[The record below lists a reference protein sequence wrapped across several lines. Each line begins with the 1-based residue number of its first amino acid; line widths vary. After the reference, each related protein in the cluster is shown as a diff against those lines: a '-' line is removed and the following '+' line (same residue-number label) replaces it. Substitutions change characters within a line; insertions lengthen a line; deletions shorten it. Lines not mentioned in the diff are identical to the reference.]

1 MTVNRTTP
9 AGTLSGRVLVVEDHA
24 FNRRAIEVQL
34 GRWGVS
40 CVAVACAEEALDV
53 LARQHF
59 DLLIID
65 LHLPGMNG
73 AQLAGRVRDVSSI
86 PLVLLTG
93 REDMRHAAATAG
105 SPFDAVL
112 IKESR
117 FDALHAC
124 LWQLLPRAA
133 RGPSAP
139 LPERLHEDD
148 SVSAFDFS
156 ELDALANRG
165 VDVPALV
172 RDWRRVLDED
182 LAHLVA
188 ARACDDAETV
198 RKVLHRIG
206 NAASVFKARGVMA
219 LLENA
224 GATSPA
230 FMMQALDGI
239 VVQVRAMEAR
249 IDAWCDG
256 AHVDNS

>member
-1 MTVNRTTP
+1 MTANRAAP
-9 AGTLSGRVLVVEDHA
+9 AGKLSGRVLVVEDHA

-40 CVAVACAEEALDV
+40 CVAVACAEEALGV
-53 LARQHF
+53 LQRQHF
-59 DLLIID
+59 DLLITD

-73 AQLAGRVRDVSSI
+73 TQLAERVRNVSSI

-93 REDMRHAAATAG
+93 REDMRHASATAG

-133 RGPSAP
+133 RGPSVP
-139 LPERLHEDD
+139 LPEHMHDD
-148 SVSAFDFS
+148 DPVSTFDFS
-156 ELDALANRG
+156 ELDALASRG

-182 LAHLVA
+182 MAHLVA
-188 ARACDDAETV
+188 ARARDDAETV
-198 RKVLHRIG
+198 RKLLHRIG

-224 GATSPA
+224 GAASPV
-230 FMMQALDGI
+230 FMMRALDGI
-239 VVQVRAMEAR
+239 VAQVRAMEAQ
-249 IDAWCDG
+249 IDAWCDD
-256 AHVDNS
+256 VP